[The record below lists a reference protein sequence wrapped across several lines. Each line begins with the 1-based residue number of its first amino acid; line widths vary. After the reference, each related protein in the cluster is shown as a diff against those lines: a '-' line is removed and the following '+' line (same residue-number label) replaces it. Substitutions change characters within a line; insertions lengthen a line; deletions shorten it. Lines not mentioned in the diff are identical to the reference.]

1 MLIENYDLE
10 IFTPPCHPSAERY
23 AARARLTVDISD
35 FLPYLNVTLPGA
47 QYRPQA
53 GALIWKRS
61 EHHVAF
67 HAYEI
72 LVSNVEDRSE
82 AQQELENVIHMVNET
97 WERRQEI
104 EPDHSE
110 RKRPTSMAI
119 YKLLPNTNC
128 RACGEPTCYSFALK
142 LTAGKVKLHDCPVVQ
157 EPQYARSLAELR
169 ELLPDMRN
177 P

>member
-23 AARARLTVDISD
+23 AARARLTVDISE
-35 FLPYLNVTLPGA
+35 FLPYLNTTLPSA

-53 GALIWKRS
+53 GALIWKKS

-72 LVSNVEDRSE
+72 LVSNVEDRKE
-82 AQQELENVIHMVNET
+82 AQHELENVIQMVNET
-97 WERRQEI
+97 WERRHEI
-104 EPDHSE
+104 QPDHSE
-110 RKRPTSMAI
+110 RKRPTTMAI
-119 YKLLPNTNC
+119 YKLLPKTNC

-142 LTAGKVKLHDCPVVQ
+142 LTAGKVILQDCPVLSD
-157 EPQYARSLAELR
+157 PLYAINLAKLE
-169 ELLPDMRN
+169 ELLPG
-177 P
+177 